1 LPETLDETYE
11 RVLQEIGDQNWEYAH
26 RLFQCVT
33 AASRPLRVEEL
44 AEFLAFDF
52 STGSTP
58 TFLDDW
64 RSEDP
69 AHTVLSTC
77 SSLLA
82 IVDMY
87 SSSVIQF
94 THFSVK
100 EYLMSKRLAKSKD
113 TISRFYV
120 SMAPAHTIVAQ
131 ACLGV
136 LLHIDETITE
146 DDLKKFPLVK
156 YAARHWVGH
165 ARFSDVSRNIEDGMK
180 RLFDPDNRHL
190 AVWVWIYDPESP
202 ERIHER
208 SRRPSEARATP
219 LHYAAVCG
227 IQDIIEFLIV
237 ERSQD
242 INARGFDR
250 NETPLGVASR
260 EGHSEVARVLLEHG
274 ADTESRDNDTYSPL
288 ERASEEGHTEI
299 VQVLLEHGA
308 DVKAVDDEVNV
319 MALHFASMFGRLAA
333 ARVLLEHGADADAK
347 SKDNQT
353 PLHQAENEGV
363 ARVLLEY
370 GADPNVHW
378 QGEDNRTPLHE
389 ALECDRLEVTRVLLE
404 NGANANVQD
413 SYNQTPLH
421 LASRKGCLDVVRLLL
436 QRCSNIHAQDDEGRT
451 PFQVASVRG
460 HEEVMRLLLEHG
472 AKDHRTQ

>member
-1 LPETLDETYE
+1 MK
-11 RVLQEIGDQNWEYAH
+11 
-26 RLFQCVT
+26 CV
-33 AASRPLRVEEL
+33 
-44 AEFLAFDF
+44 
-52 STGSTP
+52 
-58 TFLDDW
+58 
-64 RSEDP
+64 
-69 AHTVLSTC
+69 
-77 SSLLA
+77 
-82 IVDMY
+82 
-87 SSSVIQF
+87 
-94 THFSVK
+94 
-100 EYLMSKRLAKSKD
+100 
-113 TISRFYV
+113 
-120 SMAPAHTIVAQ
+120 
-131 ACLGV
+131 
-136 LLHIDETITE
+136 
-146 DDLKKFPLVK
+146 
-156 YAARHWVGH
+156 
-165 ARFSDVSRNIEDGMK
+165 
-180 RLFDPDNRHL
+180 FDPNNRHL
-190 AVWVWIYDPESP
+190 AVWVWIYDPESG
-202 ERIHER
+202 EHRYDE
-208 SRRPSEARATP
+208 SKRPSDLEARATP

-227 IQDIIEFLIV
+227 IQDIIKFLIV

-319 MALHFASMFGRLAA
+319 MALHSTSMFGRLAA

-389 ALECDRLEVTRVLLE
+389 ALECDRLEVALVLLE

-421 LASRKGCLDVVRLLL
+421 LASRKGYLDVVRLLL

>member
-1 LPETLDETYE
+1 M
-11 RVLQEIGDQNWEYAH
+11 LQEIGDQNWEYAH

-82 IVDMY
+82 IVDMDG
-87 SSSVIQF
+87 SPVIQF

-113 TISRFYV
+113 TISRFHV

-131 ACLGV
+131 ACLVV
-136 LLHIDETITE
+136 LLHIDETITK
-146 DDLKKFPLVK
+146 DDLEKFPLAE
-156 YAARHWVGH
+156 YAAMHWVGH

-190 AVWVWIYDPESP
+190 AVWVWIYDPESDVHSY
-202 ERIHER
+202 ES
-208 SRRPSEARATP
+208 SRRPSEARASP
-219 LHYAAVCG
+219 LHYAAFCG
-227 IQDIIEFLIV
+227 IQDIVKYLIV

-242 INARGFDR
+242 INARGFHW
-250 NETPLGVASR
+250 NETPLGAASR
-260 EGHSEVARVLLEHG
+260 EGHSEVARVLLEYG
-274 ADTESRDNDTYSPL
+274 ADTEIRDDSNYNPL
-288 ERASEEGHTEI
+288 EWASEGGHTEI
-299 VQVLLEHGA
+299 VQVFLEHGA
-308 DVKAVDDEVNV
+308 DVKAVDDSDHIT
-319 MALHFASMFGRLAA
+319 ALHFASSHGRLAA
-333 ARVLLEHGADADAK
+333 ARVLLEHGADVDAK

-353 PLHQAENEGV
+353 PLHLAANEGV

-378 QGEDNRTPLHE
+378 QGQGNRTPLHE
-389 ALECDRLEVTRVLLE
+389 ALECDRLEVARVLLE
-404 NGANANVQD
+404 NGANANVQED
-413 SYNQTPLH
+413 SHNQTPLH
-421 LASRKGCLDVVRLLL
+421 LASRKGYLDVVRLLL
-436 QRCSNIHAQDDEGRT
+436 QRSSDIHAQDDEGRT
-451 PFQVASVRG
+451 PFQVASVRE
-460 HEEVMRLLLEHG
+460 HEEVMQLLLEHG
-472 AKDHRTQ
+472 AEDHRTQ